1 MAATRGM
8 TDPKDSTTDPAVSVC
23 FTVTVDGETLGYF
36 SSCEGLGA
44 EVVMEQREEGGV
56 NGFVWQLPS
65 RIKYTNVKLT
75 RAVGKD
81 SHKITEWLIGFAS
94 EVTRKT
100 ACITAMTG
108 DRQVVASWSLD
119 GVMPVRWS
127 GPSLNLDSPKVAME
141 TLELAHHGFLPEGAA
156 Q

>member
-1 MAATRGM
+1 MAAAKGI
-8 TDPKDSTTDPAVSVC
+8 TDPLDSATDPAVSVC
-23 FTVTVDGETLGYF
+23 FTVTVDGENLGYF

-44 EVVMEQREEGGV
+44 EVVMEQREEGG
-56 NGFVWQLPS
+56 NNSFVWQLPS
-65 RIKYTNVKLT
+65 RIKYTNVKLS

-81 SHKITEWLIGFAS
+81 SYKITERLIGFAT

-108 DRQVVASWSLD
+108 DRQVVASWNLD

-127 GPSLNLDSPKVAME
+127 CG
-141 TLELAHHGFLPEGAA
+141 TL
-156 Q
+156 